1 MKYYGLF
8 SVYIDNR
15 PKRPHPLEK
24 ICGRRTIMNDMMQ
37 VMPEIDYEK
46 IGKAAL
52 IWFLLKVSA

>member
-1 MKYYGLF
+1 
-8 SVYIDNR
+8 
-15 PKRPHPLEK
+15 
-24 ICGRRTIMNDMMQ
+24 MNDMMQ